1 MARSAGIV
9 MAVGGGLVLLSL
21 PLAMLSGARDDDTGM
36 DVAMG
41 FAITGGTL
49 IFLGPPLLSGG
60 ALYAA
65 DALVAQGR
73 PLRRNSGTIGLV
85 AGLVAFAAASSVPVA
100 ALYAKSSSGN
110 ALVSAVAI
118 PASLA
123 CQMYGDVATAQLLEG
138 GSCTFVVDAEA
149 ERFVLDCDEVSHRSP
164 PRLLPIGA
172 TGDVHFEADC
182 VYVEQP
188 T

>member
-1 MARSAGIV
+1 MPDGFVMELPFFDTPGVGKSSACRMLVDPTTQALQVDFQAAIWNGQN
-9 MAVGGGLVLLSL
+9 VGQLWVNECGAGGLL
-21 PLAMLSGARDDDTGM
+21 PPRSNQLVFRAGGVSGPGTYVPQRAT
-36 DVAMG
+36 ALE
-41 FAITGGTL
+41 GGVQL
-49 IFLGPPLLSGG
+49 PE
-60 ALYAA
+60 
-65 DALVAQGR
+65 LVYSHPWVFYPG
-73 PLRRNSGTIGLV
+73 
-85 AGLVAFAAASSVPVA
+85 
-100 ALYAKSSSGN
+100 
-110 ALVSAVAI
+110 I